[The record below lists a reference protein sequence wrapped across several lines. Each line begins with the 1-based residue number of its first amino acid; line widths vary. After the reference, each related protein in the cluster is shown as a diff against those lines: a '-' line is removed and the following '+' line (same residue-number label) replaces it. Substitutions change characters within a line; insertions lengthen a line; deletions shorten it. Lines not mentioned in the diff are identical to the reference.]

1 MYDQKEG
8 NVFVQVIEGRVKDKD
23 AFRAQID
30 KWLEELGPGAT
41 GWLGSTAGV
50 AEDGTY
56 IAVVRFESE
65 EAAQANSDRPEQG
78 EWWAETSTHLDG
90 DATFKNCPQVDVFGG
105 GGSDDA
111 GFVQVIQGR
120 GDRDRIMAGASK
132 MEEILSRVRPDL
144 IGGLM
149 AWPGDGTFIQ
159 VAYFTSEAEARKGEK
174 AEMSA
179 EDAAAV
185 QDDMAAMQMERF
197 IDLRDPWLRSA

>member
-1 MYDQKEG
+1 M
-8 NVFVQVIEGRVKDKD
+8 FVQVIEGRVKDKD
-23 AFRAQID
+23 ALRAQVD
-30 KWLEELGPGAT
+30 KWLQDLAPGAT
-41 GWLGSTAGV
+41 GWLGSTAGITD
-50 AEDGTY
+50 DGTY

-65 EAAQANSDRPEQG
+65 DAARANSDRPEQG
-78 EWWAETSTHLDG
+78 EWWAETLQHLDG
-90 DATFKNCPQVDVFGG
+90 DATFRNCAQVDVFGR

-120 GDRDRIMAGASK
+120 GDRDKIVAGASK

-149 AWPGDGTFIQ
+149 AWPGDGTFTQ
-159 VAYFTSEAEARKGEK
+159 VAYFTSEAEARKGEQ
-174 AEMSA
+174 AEMSP

>member
-1 MYDQKEG
+1 M
-8 NVFVQVIEGRVKDKD
+8 FVQVIEGRVKDKD
-23 AFRAQID
+23 ALRAQLD
-30 KWLEELGPGAT
+30 KWLRDLAPGAT

-50 AEDGTY
+50 TEDGTY
-56 IAVVRFESE
+56 IALVRFESE
-65 EAAQANSDRPEQG
+65 DAARANSDRPEQG
-78 EWWAETSTHLDG
+78 EWWAETLQHLDG
-90 DATFKNCPQVDVFGG
+90 DATFSNCPQVDVFGG

-120 GDRDRIMAGASK
+120 GDRDKIVAGASK

-149 AWPGDGTFIQ
+149 AWPGDGTFAQ
-159 VAYFTSEAEARKGEK
+159 VAYFTSEAEARKGEQ

-197 IDLRDPWLRSA
+197 IDLRDPWLHSA